1 MRSRLLMSFA
11 LCVACTTGAA
21 AEARS
26 APVSL
31 GPADTAES
39 QIAADT
45 EAMQA
50 LEVLN
55 KRLEQAGYKDVQ
67 IVPQAIVVR
76 AKDGKGNPALLLVDT
91 QTLMALQLQPPEN
104 GGGAPGRR

>member
-1 MRSRLLMSFA
+1 MRSRLLMSLA
-11 LCVACTTGAA
+11 LCVACTTGAS

-31 GPADTAES
+31 GPTDTAES
-39 QIAADT
+39 QISADA

-91 QTLMALQLQPPEN
+91 ETLMALQLQPPES
-104 GGGAPGRR
+104 GGAAPGHR